1 MNCKKRAFVIPA
13 RSWQGSL
20 LALFIILCFTNSFA
34 QKTSFP
40 YPVPENSFISFPD
53 TNFHC
58 AYLRVLNNESSDF
71 YFYIATEKNK
81 CFSASGENF
90 VSLQSQDYF
99 LVNFH
104 FAFLTLKYNVIPY
117 LHPDYA
123 IKFLFILNKIK
134 NYPRVSDAMR
144 TVENQLKYKRRGW
157 SNVEDSP
164 HLMGLAADL
173 SYFTRFDRD
182 IIQRYNKGLGIRF
195 LEHGGRGNH
204 HIHLQDDILWLLH
217 KNDNISTL
225 SDSLNR
231 KVTPNYNILKPY
243 AENLY
248 TEKFKDG
255 LEINFSTEN
264 LDLIKI
270 EFRTPLGKKSAEITA
285 GVFEKGNHNIYI
297 RTDFLPNGIYC
308 ARVVKN
314 GMYLYQKNLIK
325 FEVKYVS
332 P

>member
-1 MNCKKRAFVIPA
+1 
-13 RSWQGSL
+13 
-20 LALFIILCFTNSFA
+20 
-34 QKTSFP
+34 
-40 YPVPENSFISFPD
+40 
-53 TNFHC
+53 
-58 AYLRVLNNESSDF
+58 
-71 YFYIATEKNK
+71 
-81 CFSASGENF
+81 
-90 VSLQSQDYF
+90 VSLESTDYF

-144 TVENQLKYKRRGW
+144 TVENQLRYKRRGW

-173 SYFTRFDRD
+173 SYFTRFDRE
-182 IIQRYNKGLGIRF
+182 IIQRYNRGLGIRF

-204 HIHLQDDILWLLH
+204 HIHLQDDIMWLLH
-217 KNDNISTL
+217 KNDNISNL

-231 KVTPNYNILKPY
+231 KVAPNYNILKPY

-248 TEKFKDG
+248 AEKFSDG
-255 LEINFSTEN
+255 IEINFNTDN

-270 EFRTPLGKKSAEITA
+270 EFITPFGKKVAEITA
-285 GVFEKGNHNIYI
+285 GIFEKGSHTIYI

-308 ARVVKN
+308 ARVFKN
-314 GMYLYQKNLIK
+314 GMYLYQRGLIK
-325 FEVKYVS
+325 FEVKYAS
-332 P
+332 L

>member
-1 MNCKKRAFVIPA
+1 MNCKGLLLLFTFI
-13 RSWQGSL
+13 SL
-20 LALFIILCFTNSFA
+20 TNLYS
-34 QKTSFP
+34 QKISFP
-40 YPVPENSFISFPD
+40 YPVPEKSFISFTD

-58 AYLRVLNNESSDF
+58 AYLRIRDKGASDF
-71 YFYIATEKNK
+71 YFYITAGKYK
-81 CFSASGENF
+81 CLSVSNENF
-90 VSLQSQDYF
+90 ACVDSANYF

-117 LHPDYA
+117 LHPDFA
-123 IKFLFILNKIK
+123 IKFLYILNKIK

-144 TVENQLKYKRRGW
+144 TVESQLRYKRRGW

-173 SYFTRFDRD
+173 SYFTRSDRE

-217 KNDNISTL
+217 KNDNISGL

-231 KVTPNYNILKPY
+231 RIAPNYNILKPY
-243 AENLY
+243 AENLCA
-248 TEKFKDG
+248 EKFKDG
-255 LEINFSTEN
+255 LEINFSTDN

-270 EFRTPLGKKSAEITA
+270 EFVTPFGKKAAELTA
-285 GVFEKGNHNIYI
+285 GVFEKGSHAIFI

-308 ARVVKN
+308 ARIFKN

-325 FEVKYVS
+325 FEVKYAS

>member
-1 MNCKKRAFVIPA
+1 MNCKRLPVLLFTLI
-13 RSWQGSL
+13 SL
-20 LALFIILCFTNSFA
+20 ANLHA
-34 QKTSFP
+34 QKILFP
-40 YPVPENSFISFPD
+40 YPVPEKSFISFPD

-58 AYLRVLNNESSDF
+58 AYLRILNKESSDF
-71 YFYIATEKNK
+71 YFYISGEKSK
-81 CFSASGENF
+81 CFSVSNENF
-90 VSLQSQDYF
+90 VSVESQNYF

-117 LHPDYA
+117 LHPDFA
-123 IKFLFILNKIK
+123 IKFLFLLNKIK

-144 TVENQLKYKRRGW
+144 TVENQLRYKRRGW

-173 SYFTRFDRD
+173 SYFTRFDRE
-182 IIQRYNKGLGIRF
+182 IIQRYNKQLGIRF

-217 KNDNISTL
+217 KNDNISNL

-231 KVTPNYNILKPY
+231 RVIPNYNILKPY

-255 LEINFSTEN
+255 LEINFSTDN

-270 EFRTPLGKKSAEITA
+270 EFITPFGKKTAEVTA
-285 GVFEKGNHNIYI
+285 GVFEKGSHTIYI

-308 ARVVKN
+308 ARVFKN
-314 GMYLYQKNLIK
+314 GIYLYQKNLIN
-325 FEVKYVS
+325 FEVKTFS